1 MEKDSGKFK
10 MSDEKKSVDDIFQNY
25 RPEVMEYDPTVDGDE
40 EHKIRDEHLSEKEH
54 LLEQFKNQK
63 PDLKAK
69 SLQKKRK
76 V

>member
-25 RPEVMEYDPTVDGDE
+25 RPEVIEYDPTVDGDE
-40 EHKIRDEHLSEKEH
+40 EHKIRDEHL
-54 LLEQFKNQK
+54 LEQFKNHK